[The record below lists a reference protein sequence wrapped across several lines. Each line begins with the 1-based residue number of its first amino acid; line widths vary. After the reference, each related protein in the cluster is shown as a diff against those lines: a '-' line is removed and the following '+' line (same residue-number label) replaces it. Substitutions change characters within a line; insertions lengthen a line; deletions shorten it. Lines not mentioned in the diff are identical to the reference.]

1 MARWRGTLEADDS
14 SRTGSVG
21 LARAIRVEIECGVL
35 PPGAVLPPP
44 ERVARALG
52 FEVREARA
60 AYAEL
65 GSAGLIREPTHG
77 MAVVGDGEPWRR
89 S

>member
-1 MARWRGTLEADDS
+1 MERWRGALEADDS
-14 SRTGSVG
+14 SRTESVC

-52 FEVREARA
+52 LEVWEARA
-60 AYAEL
+60 AFAEL
-65 GSAGLIREPTHG
+65 CSADLIREPTHG
-77 MAVVGDGEPWRR
+77 MAVVGEGEPWRR